1 MNPQVLE
8 QMLNPAALQALAPLL
23 ALCGGALLLLLAD
36 ILPGLSKLRSP
47 LFLATIAVAG
57 WFAWGNLSAP
67 AGGHIF
73 GSFQHSPALSNWT
86 LIFLASALIGWAV
99 AQCYYQH
106 EEANFLAE
114 HDVLILVATAGMVLM
129 AGSGD
134 LLTFF
139 VGLETLSVPLYTLS
153 GFRRAQRESVEA
165 GLKYFILGAFA
176 AGMFLYGAAL
186 VYAATGS
193 ISIEGIRSAGAAL
206 GSPLALAGF
215 ALIAGSLFFKI
226 SVFPFHL
233 WVPDVY
239 QGAPTPVTAFMATG
253 TKAAAFAFLLS
264 LMGTS
269 AGGSKPLLPE
279 SAALVFAWIA
289 VITMGVGNLGALVQ
303 SDLKRMLAYSG
314 IAHAGTMLLAIASGW
329 HDTQP
334 GGAQNAI
341 LYYMGAYVFTA
352 GGAFGL
358 IAWLESEGAPVTM
371 DSIKGL
377 AQRRPLIAAALAL
390 FMLSLGGM
398 PPLGGFWGKY
408 LVFSCAVR
416 ADMIP
421 LAVIGVLMSV
431 IALGYYL
438 RVIINMY
445 MQPSASTSQHPL
457 AARTGS
463 LLAVGVCSVMV
474 LVLGLMPR
482 WFLDL
487 IG

>member
-8 QMLNPAALQALAPLL
+8 QMLNPAALQALAPLF
-23 ALCGGALLLLLAD
+23 ALCGGAMVLLLAD
-36 ILPGLSKLRSP
+36 ILPGLAKLRSP
-47 LFLATIAVAG
+47 LFIATILVAG
-57 WFAWGNLSAP
+57 WFAWSNLSAP

-86 LIFLASALIGWAV
+86 LVFLASALIGWAV
-99 AQCYYQH
+99 AQCYYQG
-106 EEANFLAE
+106 EESNFLAE

-153 GFRRAQRESVEA
+153 GFRRARRESVEA
-165 GLKYFILGAFA
+165 GLKYFVLGAFA

-206 GSPLALAGF
+206 GSPLALTGF

-264 LMGTS
+264 LMGTG

-289 VITMGVGNLGALVQ
+289 VITMGIGNLGALVQ
-303 SDLKRMLAYSG
+303 TDLKRMLAYSG

-334 GGAQNAI
+334 GGALNAI
-341 LYYMGAYVFTA
+341 LYYMAAYVFTA

-358 IAWLESEGAPVTM
+358 IAWLESEGGPVTM
-371 DSIKGL
+371 ESIKGL
-377 AQRRPLIAAALAL
+377 AVRRPLIAAALAL

-445 MQPSASTSQHPL
+445 MQPSAATSSHPL
-457 AARTGS
+457 APRTGS
-463 LLAVGVCSVMV
+463 MLAVAICTLMV
-474 LVLGLMPR
+474 IGLGLMPR
-482 WFLDL
+482 WFLEL